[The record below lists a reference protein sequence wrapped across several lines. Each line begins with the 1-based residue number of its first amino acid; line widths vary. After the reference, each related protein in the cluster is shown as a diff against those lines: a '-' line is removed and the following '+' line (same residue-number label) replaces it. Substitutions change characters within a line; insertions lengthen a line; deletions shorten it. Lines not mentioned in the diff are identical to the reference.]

1 MKTVFQK
8 CLCAAAMLFVV
19 SSFSSSASAQAATG
33 TLPFG
38 GPWGA
43 TPGQPFGP
51 MDTRQ
56 ITEAGPM
63 ALGVYGNPFIYNN
76 FPGYGIGMMTYPSRS
91 MGMVASDPK
100 RPITPRLTE
109 SIPSVEAE
117 AKLIQLQ
124 RDQIAT
130 EATIN
135 TLRSHAAEQ
144 WKSIFLKST
153 ALLAAENSGKP
164 TASIQADIAKLQREN
179 KLFTDALKDASENL
193 EKIKKDE
200 TLLRKSQTTDT
211 SNGWVI
217 VDTKAEKKG
226 NQEQP
231 LACASGQRLVSR
243 YNPGLISSFACLDA
257 KGYIMKETSQPI
269 LPTRHTSPTTTVY
282 ERDGENLKS
291 VTTLDK
297 DGKPMY
303 ERTLSSN
310 QETHKYFDKGAVQ
323 SSCTYYGDEASRAKG
338 DGYNRTKTNR

>member
-1 MKTVFQK
+1 MKTGFQK
-8 CLCAAAMLFVV
+8 CLCAVAMLIVV
-19 SSFSSSASAQAATG
+19 SSFASSASAQSASG

-43 TPGQPFGP
+43 LPGQPFPP
-51 MDTRQ
+51 MDLGQ

-63 ALGVYGNPFIYNN
+63 SLGVFGNPYIYGNP
-76 FPGYGIGMMTYPSRS
+76 YGPAMGMMSYPS
-91 MGMVASDPK
+91 MGAGMGASDPK

-109 SIPSVEAE
+109 RNPSVEVD
-117 AKLIQLQ
+117 AKLAQLQ

-130 EATIN
+130 ESTIN
-135 TLRSHAAEQ
+135 TLRSHTAEQ
-144 WKSIFLKST
+144 WQSIAVLSLS
-153 ALLAAENSGKP
+153 LLAAENQGKP
-164 TASIQADIAKLQREN
+164 TASIQADIAKIQKEN
-179 KLFTDALKDASENL
+179 KLFTDALKDARVNL
-193 EKIKKDE
+193 AKIKKDE
-200 TLLRKSQTTDT
+200 TQLRKIQTTDN

-243 YNPGLISSFACLDA
+243 YYPGLISSFACLDS

-269 LPTRHTSPTTTVY
+269 LPTRHTNPTTTVY

-310 QETHKYFDKGAVQ
+310 QETHKVFTKGTLT
-323 SSCTYYGDEASRAKG
+323 SSCTYYGDEATRSQGDAYGRSETSR
-338 DGYNRTKTNR
+338 